1 MIQILTDGYRF
12 DKKALL
18 RSARRIASELHLRGM
33 VTVKIAA
40 DDEVRKL
47 NKLYRG
53 QDRVT
58 DVLSFALAEKLPDGL
73 YAGDILI
80 CRSRAERQ
88 ARENGHSLQ
97 KEMLLLMIHGLLHVN
112 GYDHEKDKGEM
123 LALQQRLFAM
133 HAGEL
138 G

>member
-1 MIQILTDGYRF
+1 MIHILNSGYRF

-18 RSARRIASELHLRGM
+18 RSVRRVAAELHFRGAA
-33 VTVKIAA
+33 TVKIAD
-40 DDEVRKL
+40 DDEVRRL
-47 NKLYRG
+47 NKQYRR

-58 DVLSFALAEKLPDGL
+58 DVLSFALGEKLPDGL

-80 CRSRAERQ
+80 CWSLAEKQ
-88 ARENGHSLQ
+88 ARENNHSLL
-97 KEMLLLMIHGLLHVN
+97 KELLLLIIHGLLHLD

-138 G
+138 E